1 MKVGID
7 TFGCDHGRSGLGSYL
22 LSLVPSLPAQQDV
35 TYDLFG
41 PEMDRYTYSA
51 DKGLNFSSANVPDS
65 LTAERLWHV
74 FNVNSFGKKRNYN
87 VILYTAGARMLPL
100 SCKVPGVAVVND
112 IVSNLFLKTDD
123 RWLTNQMRKG
133 LSRVNCI
140 IAASQYIRK
149 DLERFGIQ
157 NDNIQVIHNG
167 IDHSLFYP
175 RTIES
180 DETID
185 IKPFAIKRPY
195 FIYASRMASP
205 EKKHIELIKAFS
217 LFKEK
222 THLPHR
228 LVLAGSE
235 GPYSD
240 EVHRAAFQSTAA
252 SDIFL
257 TGYFPHES
265 FPELYRGAE
274 ACIFPSVNEGVGLP
288 GIEAMA
294 TGLPVACAKAGAL
307 TEIAGN
313 NALYFNSDDI
323 EEMESVME
331 QIVTDKP
338 LREKLTTG
346 GLEWT
351 KRFSWEKTASL
362 TLEVLQNTA
371 AKNK

>member
-7 TFGCDHGRSGLGSYL
+7 TFGCDHGRSGIGSYL
-22 LSLVPSLPAQQDV
+22 LSLVPRLPVSSEV
-35 TYDLFG
+35 TYSLFG
-41 PEMDRYTYSA
+41 PEMDRYTYTA
-51 DKGLNFSSANVPDS
+51 DKGINFISANIPDS
-65 LTAERLWHV
+65 LTAERIWHALNV
-74 FNVNSFGKKRNYN
+74 NTFSKKQGFNV
-87 VILYTAGARMLPL
+87 VLYTAGARMLPL
-100 SCKVPGVAVVND
+100 KCRIPGVAVVND
-112 IVSNLFLKTDD
+112 IVSNIFLKTDD
-123 RWLTNQMRKG
+123 LWLQKQIKKG
-133 LSRVNCI
+133 LSNVNCI

-149 DLERFGIQ
+149 DLERSGIS
-157 NDNIQVIHNG
+157 NKNIEVIHNG

-175 RTIES
+175 RAIES
-180 DETID
+180 EEAID

-195 FIYASRMASP
+195 FIYASRMQSA

-228 LVLAGSE
+228 LVLAGAD

-240 EVHRAAFQSTAA
+240 EVHQAAFKASAA

-288 GIEAMA
+288 VIEAMA

-313 NALYFNSDDI
+313 NALYFDSNNI
-323 EEMESVME
+323 EEMETVME
-331 QIVTDKP
+331 QIVTDKA
-338 LREKLTTG
+338 LREKLITG
-346 GLEWT
+346 GFEWT
-351 KRFSWEKTASL
+351 KRFDWEKTALL
-362 TLEVLQNTA
+362 TLDVLKKTA
-371 AKNK
+371 K

>member
-7 TFGCDHGRSGLGSYL
+7 TFGCDHGRSGIGSYL
-22 LSLVPSLPAQQDV
+22 LSLVPCLPVQPEV

-41 PEMDRYTYSA
+41 PEMDRYTYT
-51 DKGLNFSSANVPDS
+51 GENGINFVSANVPDS
-65 LTAERLWHV
+65 LAAERFWHL
-74 FNVNSFGKKRNYN
+74 FNVNSFGKKQKYDA
-87 VILYTAGARMLPL
+87 ILYPAGARMLPL
-100 SCKVPGVAVVND
+100 SFRIPGVAVVND
-112 IVSNLFLKTDD
+112 IVSNLFQNADD
-123 RWLTNQMRKG
+123 PWLRKQIRKG
-133 LSRVNCI
+133 LSRADCI

-149 DLERFGIQ
+149 DLERFGIK
-157 NDNIQVIHNG
+157 NEHVEVVHNG

-180 DETID
+180 EETID

-195 FIYASRMASP
+195 FIYASRMASE
-205 EKKHIELIKAFS
+205 EKKHVELIKAFT
-217 LFKEK
+217 LFKQK
-222 THLPHR
+222 TNLPHR
-228 LVLAGSE
+228 LVLAGSD

-240 EVHRAAFQSTAA
+240 IVHKAAFESPAA
-252 SDIFL
+252 NDIFL

-288 GIEAMA
+288 VIEAMA

-313 NALYFNSDDI
+313 NALYFNADNID
-323 EEMESVME
+323 EMESVME
-331 QIVTDKP
+331 QIVTDKQ
-338 LREKLTTG
+338 LRAKLTAG

-351 KRFSWEKTASL
+351 KRFDWEKTASL
-362 TLEVLQNTA
+362 TIDVLKKY
-371 AKNK
+371 AKK

>member
-7 TFGCDHGRSGLGSYL
+7 TFGCDHGRSGIGSYL
-22 LSLVPSLPAQQDV
+22 LSLVPSLPSLPEV
-35 TYDLFG
+35 TYTLFG
-41 PEMDRYTYSA
+41 PEMDRYTYSS
-51 DKGLNFSSANVPDS
+51 DKDINFTSVNVPDS
-65 LTAERLWHV
+65 LTAERIWHF
-74 FNVNSFGKKRNYN
+74 FNVNSFGKKQKYDA
-87 VILYTAGARMLPL
+87 ILYTAGSRMLPL
-100 SCKVPGVAVVND
+100 RYRVPGIAVVND

-123 RWLTNQMRKG
+123 AWLQKKIKKG
-133 LSRVNCI
+133 LSNADCI

-149 DLERFGIQ
+149 DLERAGI
-157 NDNIQVIHNG
+157 NNKNIEVIHNG

-175 RTIES
+175 RAIES
-180 DETID
+180 EDTID

-195 FIYASRMASP
+195 FIYASRMQSS
-205 EKKHIELIKAFS
+205 EKKHVELINAFS

-228 LVLAGSE
+228 LVLAGAD

-240 EVHRAAFQSTAA
+240 EVHNAAFHSSAA

-288 GIEAMA
+288 VIEAMA

-307 TEIAGN
+307 SEIAGN
-313 NALYFNSDDI
+313 NALYFDSDNI

-331 QIVTDKP
+331 QIVNDQS
-338 LREKLTTG
+338 LRQKLISG

-351 KRFSWEKTASL
+351 KRFDWEKTAAL
-362 TLEVLQNTA
+362 TLDVIKKTA
-371 AKNK
+371 KQ